1 MISYMCSDS
10 GRYSM
15 LLIIS
20 RSQHIWDVMNLQQLL
35 QSLMNFWFIIMDI
48 CPIIGNII
56 IKETH
61 IVEVEATEGFRL
73 CLYRTKIMGDM
84 IFILYWFQDS
94 IELNIIL
101 CDKNSTNG
109 DTCNIILLSQTVI
122 PYIEVVWQVVTS
134 ERNESLL

>member
-1 MISYMCSDS
+1 MCSDS

>member
-48 CPIIGNII
+48 CPIIGNIN

-122 PYIEVVWQVVTS
+122 PYIEVV
-134 ERNESLL
+134 

>member
-35 QSLMNFWFIIMDI
+35 QSLMNCWFIIMDI
-48 CPIIGNII
+48 CPIIGNIM

-61 IVEVEATEGFRL
+61 IVELEATEGFRL
-73 CLYRTKIMGDM
+73 CLYRKKIMGDM

-122 PYIEVVWQVVTS
+122 PYIEVV
-134 ERNESLL
+134 